1 MKYCSK
7 KLFSIDIAYF
17 IRSEGSD
24 NGQIK
29 GKSMQNILLI
39 GIISTMEF
47 VIYDFPSPISQLKL
61 CC

>member
-7 KLFSIDIAYF
+7 KLFSIDIAYY
-17 IRSEGSD
+17 IRSKGSN
-24 NGQIK
+24 NGRIN
-29 GKSMQNILLI
+29 GKSMQNILLM

-47 VIYDFPSPISQLKL
+47 VMYDFPSPISQLKL